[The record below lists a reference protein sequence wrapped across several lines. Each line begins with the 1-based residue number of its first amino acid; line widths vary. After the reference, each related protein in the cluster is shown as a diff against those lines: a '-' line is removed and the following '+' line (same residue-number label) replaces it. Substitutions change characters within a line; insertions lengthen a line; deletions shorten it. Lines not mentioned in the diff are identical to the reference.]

1 MNQIEQLMQRYGA
14 YYRDEGDK
22 GISIE
27 REGIYLW
34 VTDTVIDNET
44 GAAEYVTHQLAISP
58 FGLLPSL
65 VVFKETDEDA

>member
-1 MNQIEQLMQRYGA
+1 MNQIEQFMQRYGP
-14 YYRDEGDK
+14 YYRDEGGK

-44 GAAEYVTHQLAISP
+44 GRQNT
-58 FGLLPSL
+58 
-65 VVFKETDEDA
+65 